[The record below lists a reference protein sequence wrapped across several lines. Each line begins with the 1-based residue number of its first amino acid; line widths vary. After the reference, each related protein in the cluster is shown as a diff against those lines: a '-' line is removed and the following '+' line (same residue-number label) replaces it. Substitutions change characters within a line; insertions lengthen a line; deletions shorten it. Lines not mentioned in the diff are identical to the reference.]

1 MSSRSSW
8 RSGAKPIALPPRA
21 WPLPSTK
28 GSSMMPRNW
37 LVSWN
42 AGCCAPVAA
51 SPDKWESALL
61 RLPPVRENGLPKLGV
76 SVPPLL
82 KKLLIEVATLEAF
95 VGRTPDKPN
104 AAVKFRKTLLASYA
118 TASEK
123 LGSTLNARR
132 PKVVPPP
139 QAPVRVQHS
148 VLPG

>member
-1 MSSRSSW
+1 
-8 RSGAKPIALPPRA
+8 
-21 WPLPSTK
+21 
-28 GSSMMPRNW
+28 MMPRNW

-51 SPDKWESALL
+51 SPDNCESALL
-61 RLPPVRENGLPKLGV
+61 RLPPVRENRLPKLGV

-132 PKVVPPP
+132 PKVVPPGP
-139 QAPVRVQHS
+139 RPRAAQCTAWLVGCSLTP
-148 VLPG
+148 